1 MSNARQGHVYKD
13 GLVRTGPNKG
23 RDRWAYVVDV
33 AGPGEPRKQQRRRGF
48 ASKGAAVDAMSKASR
63 SAADGKR
70 VDRSTLTV
78 SECVTRYIEHRLA
91 IGKIRPTTAAGYRHV
106 LAKRIDPTI
115 GALRVQALR
124 ATHLD
129 DLYASLRTSGRD
141 NGTGLSAGSVGLV
154 HALISG
160 ALRWAVKKDLVAR
173 NEAARADAPEA
184 DTRETAT
191 WTADEVESFLV
202 QVRDDPDYPLWHTMA
217 RTGLRRG
224 EACALTWEAVDLDAG
239 FLDVRA
245 SLACVDGAL
254 VMGEPKTRRSRRRV
268 PIGPETVDVLHQHHR
283 AQRERWIAL
292 GVRPQCA
299 LVFPDVDG
307 RPRKPISLTRRFGEL
322 VANSELPRVTLHALR
337 HARETFLWDA
347 GLPPHVIAGVMG
359 HTPSE
364 GLDTYAHTDDSSL
377 AAVRSLEGRGD
388 ARREVL

>member
-1 MSNARQGHVYKD
+1 MSTARQGRVYKD
-13 GLVRTGPNKG
+13 GKFTSGPNRG
-23 RDRWAYVVDV
+23 RDRWNYVVDV
-33 AGPGEPRKQQRRRGF
+33 AAGGQPRKQQRRRGF
-48 ASKGAAVDAMSKASR
+48 ASKGAAVDAMNKASR
-63 SAADGKR
+63 SAADGER

-91 IGKIRPTTAAGYRHV
+91 IGAIRPTTAAGYRHV
-106 LAKRIDPTI
+106 LAKRIDATI

-160 ALRWAVKKDLVAR
+160 ALRWAVKKNLVAR
-173 NEAARADAPEA
+173 NEATRADPPAA
-184 DTRETAT
+184 DATETPT
-191 WTADEVESFLV
+191 WTADEVESFLA
-202 QVRDDPDYPLWHTMA
+202 QVRDDPDYPLWMMLA
-217 RTGLRRG
+217 RSGLRRG

-245 SLACVDGAL
+245 SLACVDGVL

-268 PIGPETVDVLHQHHR
+268 PIGPETVDVLREHRR

-292 GVRPQCA
+292 GVRPQCD

-307 RPRKPISLTRRFGEL
+307 RPRKPISVTRRFGEL
-322 VANSELPRVTLHALR
+322 VAKSELPRVTLHSLR

-347 GLPPHVIAGVMG
+347 GLPPHVIAAVQG
-359 HTPSE
+359 HKASE
-364 GLDTYAHTDDSSL
+364 GLDTYAHTDDASL
-377 AAVRSLEGRGD
+377 AVVRSLEERGD